1 MEISGIR
8 GACLAFIVVS
18 AGLPGHV
25 IGAPGLTA
33 EDLRVGGYTDFGR
46 FQLNGAGDGEIVSRV
61 GARWSF
67 DKTIDDNFSAMAKL
81 NWMFWRN
88 QATDVQL
95 FHIAGLKFDSDLQAA
110 LTWVSE
116 PDGPDAPGSRKA
128 RFGLYDF
135 KYNPDSRNLGEYL
148 LRSEAYPTI
157 LESSQG
163 KDLMADSHNRILGV
177 EYGRRE
183 TSLFRHTALIYAE
196 MFSQPVYDLNLVYLA
211 TVGNDKA
218 EIGAGV
224 AWARAV
230 KLSDEDSNTTIPPNR
245 YEYLRNSDLT
255 TEALKFSLRGR
266 AELLSLPRWNGGLVL
281 YGEVALLGTKSDTL
295 YYDDIMERVPMMA
308 GLSLPVPGVLTSLA
322 VEVEYF
328 KNPYGDKRYEVR
340 YAPTPL
346 PVLDDY
352 SEIPD
357 YTKDDWRWSVQAHRA
372 LNKWLDVKVRVASD
386 HLRLRSWDGDY
397 GTTAPM
403 TRTSG
408 EWYFLARVEFHN

>member
-1 MEISGIR
+1 MVKAGVR
-8 GACLAFIVVS
+8 GACLALIVVIS
-18 AGLPGHV
+18 SGLPSRAQDVPG
-25 IGAPGLTA
+25 GLTVD
-33 EDLRVGGYTDFGR
+33 DLQVGGYTDMGR
-46 FQLNGAGDGEIVSRV
+46 FQLGGAGDGEIVSRL

-67 DKTIDDNFSAMAKL
+67 DKTINDNFSAMAKL

-110 LTWVSE
+110 LAWKS
-116 PDGPDAPGSRKA
+116 GPDAPGAQTA
-128 RFGLYDF
+128 RVGLYDF

-148 LRSEAYPTI
+148 LRSEAYPTV

-163 KDLMADSHNRILGV
+163 KDLLADSHNRILGV
-177 EYGRRE
+177 EYGRSE
-183 TSLFRHTALIYAE
+183 AAVFRHKALLYAE
-196 MFSQPVYDLNLVYLA
+196 MYSQPVYDLNLAYIA
-211 TVGNDKA
+211 TFGTEKAHVGF
-218 EIGAGV
+218 GA
-224 AWARAV
+224 AWARFV
-230 KLSDEDSNTTIPPNR
+230 KLSEEDSNTVMPPDR
-245 YEYLRNSDLT
+245 YEYIESSGLT

-266 AELLSLPRWNGGLVL
+266 AELISLPRHGESLVL
-281 YGEVALLGTKSDTL
+281 YGEVALLGIKSDTL
-295 YYDDIMERVPMMA
+295 YYEDITERMPVMVGMLLPTG
-308 GLSLPVPGVLTSLA
+308 GLLTSLA
-322 VEVEYF
+322 VEFEYF

-346 PVLDDY
+346 PALDDY
-352 SEIPD
+352 SEIPN
-357 YTKDDWRWSVQAHRA
+357 YTKDDWRWSVQAHKA

-408 EWYFLARVEFHN
+408 DWYVLARVEFHN